1 MYDQYFPQRKSTV
14 SELIRQ
20 FAASKSVPPFPQ
32 GSSPDRQKTCLTAVE
47 LEYLR
52 TLPRTRDVLV
62 QDFMVVPSWFSQNME
77 KDVKEIARFVTKTRD
92 PEAKKR
98 NWRLYKFATTRSPKA
113 DSKPSRVVFVNQV

>member
-1 MYDQYFPQRKSTV
+1 MHGLRTCSTLRCFKV
-14 SELIRQ
+14 R
-20 FAASKSVPPFPQ
+20 PFFLSQ
-32 GSSPDRQKTCLTAVE
+32 WLTCREKTDLTTTE

-62 QDFMVVPSWFSQNME
+62 QDFMVTPSWFSQNME

-98 NWRLYKFATTRSPKA
+98 NWRLYKFATTRSPKEDA
-113 DSKPSRVVFVNQV
+113 KPSRVVHIGTV